1 MNLKNIQLLIEFI
14 DSGNTG
20 TPKKLATQL
29 GISERMLF
37 KYLDILKN
45 EFEAPIKYNRLKQ
58 TYYFTEN
65 GSIDL
70 RWQDEISNT

>member
-20 TPKKLATQL
+20 TPKKLAKQL

-37 KYLDILKN
+37 KYLDILKS

-58 TYYFTEN
+58 TYYFTEK